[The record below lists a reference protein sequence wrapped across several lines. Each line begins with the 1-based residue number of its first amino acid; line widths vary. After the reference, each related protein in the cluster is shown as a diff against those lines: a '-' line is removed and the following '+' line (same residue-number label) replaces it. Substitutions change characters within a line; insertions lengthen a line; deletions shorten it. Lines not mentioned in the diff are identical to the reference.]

1 MIFDKLLIAIAV
13 KSNYHK
19 RYETQNSGFIK
30 LRQRSQICL
39 TFNLLMVRYLIFHFY
54 ELTSYGHIDYK
65 SFQLSVYNNMIYLS
79 KNYSKEVITTL
90 NVGQNR

>member
-1 MIFDKLLIAIAV
+1 MELTIAKITKNIIYINIDKLLIAIAV

-65 SFQLSVYNNMIYLS
+65 SFFAYQKTIQ
-79 KNYSKEVITTL
+79 K
-90 NVGQNR
+90 